1 MKIIRKFNLFNE
13 NINIDELDNG
23 IVKDTIEDHSDKSEI
38 KSNEVDSTEE
48 EGQYEGTKKLNQ
60 LASELGTE
68 VVDNAINYEGKKI
81 NFYSETEK
89 FHVDNKKFKTIEEVL
104 NYLNIS
110 KETTL
115 KEEPLTESLGCCCSV
130 CSCETCECECSDDPE
145 FRSWLEENQDF
156 LKDEYGEYFKDSSIN
171 NDVPQSF
178 NKWAE
183 SKFNSENTNNQEL
196 DSEFQAFGLKDNRI
210 NWPREEEAM
219 ERYITKKFIN
229 FK

>member
-13 NINIDELDNG
+13 NVNIDELDNS
-23 IVKDTIEDHSDKSEI
+23 ITEDPIEDEI
-38 KSNEVDSTEE
+38 KSRNEIDSTEE

-68 VVDNAINYEGKKI
+68 VVDNTINYEGKKI

-104 NYLNIS
+104 NYLNVG
-110 KETTL
+110 K
-115 KEEPLTESLGCCCSV
+115 EPLTESVGCCCFV
-130 CSCETCECECSDDPE
+130 CSCEPCECECSDDPE
-145 FRSWLEENQDF
+145 FRSWLEENQDY
-156 LKDEYGEYFKDSSIN
+156 LKDEYGEYFKDSSID
-171 NDVPQSF
+171 NDAPQSF

-183 SKFNSENTNNQEL
+183 SKFNNENTNNQEL
-196 DSEFQAFGLKDNRI
+196 DSEFQAFKLRNNKI